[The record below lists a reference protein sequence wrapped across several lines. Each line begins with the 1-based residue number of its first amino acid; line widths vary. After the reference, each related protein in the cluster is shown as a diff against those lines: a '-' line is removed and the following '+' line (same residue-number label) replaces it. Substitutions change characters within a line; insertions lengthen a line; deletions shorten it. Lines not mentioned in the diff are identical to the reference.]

1 MIGVANGESVGQ
13 RVVERNIA
21 SDQMGHGGR
30 SFIRHPLVV
39 FTHVPGPVR
48 GCPVVRQI
56 LNKLQSQI
64 GSPWM
69 EGQQITIV
77 VRLVP
82 NRVAIGQVNNSIIT
96 KSAHAAQRT
105 VVVIK
110 RAVLLHHNN
119 DVFHIINRAGL
130 VVGGNRQRPGYAGWE
145 SCRKRPRG

>member
-1 MIGVANGESVGQ
+1 MIGVANSKGVGQ

-21 SDQMGHGGR
+21 SDQMGHRGR

-39 FTHVPGPVR
+39 FTQVPGRVR
-48 GCPVVRQI
+48 GCPVMCQI

-64 GSPWM
+64 GGSWM
-69 EGQQITIV
+69 ERQQITIV

-82 NRVAIGQVNNSIIT
+82 NRVAIGQVNYSIIT

-119 DVFHIINRAGL
+119 DVLHIINRAGL
-130 VVGGNRQRPGYAGWE
+130 VVGGNRQRPGNAGRE
-145 SCRKRPRG
+145 SCRKRTCG